1 LKRAGKYA
9 ESFILSDDKRAAGEG
24 MIMNLS
30 LRRFFLIAIAAGL
43 ILGCAPI
50 CLAENETAIDWFMKG
65 YDLYNLGR
73 INESLEAY
81 SRSLELDPRDDE
93 AWNNKGIDEGLL
105 GKYDAALYSFQNAV
119 GLNESYAEAWY
130 NMGVIYDLKGYP
142 YTAVQA
148 YKKATQINPDYQKAW
163 ERRNV
168 NTDMVMANSLSC
180 ACQGQTPVV

>member
-1 LKRAGKYA
+1 ML
-9 ESFILSDDKRAAGEG
+9 LDDKIAGCEG
-24 MIMNLS
+24 SIVS
-30 LRRFFLIAIAAGL
+30 QRFRLIFLVMVAAGL
-43 ILGCAPI
+43 ILCTAPV
-50 CLAENETAIDWFMKG
+50 CPAENETAIEWFMKG

-81 SRSLELDPRDDE
+81 NRSLELNPQDDE

-105 GKYDAALYSFQNAV
+105 GKYDAALISFQNAV
-119 GLNESYAEAWY
+119 ALNDSYAQAWY

-163 ERRNV
+163 VRRNV
-168 NTDMVMANSLSC
+168 NTDIIMANSLSC
-180 ACQGQTPVV
+180 ACGSQTPLV

>member
-1 LKRAGKYA
+1 
-9 ESFILSDDKRAAGEG
+9 
-24 MIMNLS
+24 MIMNQS
-30 LRRFFLIAIAAGL
+30 FRHFFLILAAAGL
-43 ILGCAPI
+43 ILGSAPG

-81 SRSLELDPRDDE
+81 NRSLELNPEDYE
-93 AWNNKGIDEGLL
+93 AWNNRGIDEGLL
-105 GKYDAALYSFQNAV
+105 GRYDAALLSFQNAV

-130 NMGVIYDLKGYP
+130 NMGAIYDLKGLP

-168 NTDMVMANSLSC
+168 NTDIVMANSLSC
-180 ACQGQTPVV
+180 ACQGQVALV